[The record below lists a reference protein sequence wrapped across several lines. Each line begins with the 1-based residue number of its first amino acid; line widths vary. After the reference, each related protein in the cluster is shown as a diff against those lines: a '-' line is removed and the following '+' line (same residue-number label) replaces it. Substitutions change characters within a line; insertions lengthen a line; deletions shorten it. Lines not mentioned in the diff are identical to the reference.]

1 MNYQIIVTIKIAN
14 FMTVNPHY
22 INKWLI
28 PFKMLI
34 FLELRKK
41 RKVEKGEKGNKK
53 PLKKINRKEIPKI
66 LLEPSFA
73 NWNQSLK

>member
-1 MNYQIIVTIKIAN
+1 
-14 FMTVNPHY
+14 
-22 INKWLI
+22 
-28 PFKMLI
+28 MLI

-73 NWNQSLK
+73 N